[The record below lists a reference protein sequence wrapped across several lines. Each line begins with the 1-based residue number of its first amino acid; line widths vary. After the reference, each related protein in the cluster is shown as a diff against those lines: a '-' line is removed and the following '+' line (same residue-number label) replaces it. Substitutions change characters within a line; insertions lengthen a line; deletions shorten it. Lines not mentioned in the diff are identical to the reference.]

1 MSVIERQDGVISSMW
16 YSACGTPPSF
26 AQWISGP
33 NAQSCYYSCLYG
45 SSSGIDNV
53 FLYDMGQ
60 GDLGKPHFSP
70 IVAVFVAF
78 TDISSLT

>member
-78 TDISSLT
+78 TDIS